1 MLVRQMAQTPD
12 TDMHSDFQPQ
22 VKATPAASV
31 TEQIQQDIQGNK
43 VFVYMKGNPEAPMCG
58 FSSMVCKI
66 LDAYGVDYS
75 SRNVL
80 TDPDIREGVKKFSEW
95 PTIPQV
101 YIDGEFVGGSDIL
114 MGMHESGELRK
125 MFLDGKA

>member
-1 MLVRQMAQTPD
+1 M
-12 TDMHSDFQPQ
+12 TD
-22 VKATPAASV
+22 A
-31 TEQIQQDIQGNK
+31 
-43 VFVYMKGNPEAPMCG
+43 
-58 FSSMVCKI
+58 
-66 LDAYGVDYS
+66 GVEYS